1 MIWFFMSCA
10 GFQPPQT
17 PNTVGGHLK
26 GVLVL
31 HINEGFLPLP
41 LSSAGGHL
49 ERQLQLTFK

>member
-1 MIWFFMSCA
+1 MIWFFMSYA

-17 PNTVGGHLK
+17 PNTVREHLK

-31 HINEGFLPLP
+31 HISEGFFPFPLF
-41 LSSAGGHL
+41 SAGGHL

>member
-1 MIWFFMSCA
+1 MICFFMSCA

-49 ERQLQLTFK
+49 ERHVTTYF